1 QMVGH
6 RVVVTGL
13 GCISPY
19 GKGVDSLWKGLLSTQ
34 GVIQWN
40 EQLQHVVGQ
49 VSDDV
54 IHEIAASEK
63 REKGRVALWSEMAAT
78 EAIIDAGVEGMDH
91 TETMVN
97 VGTGVVDL
105 ELIGDTTEMV
115 RSGKGR
121 KTSPFFLPRILNNM
135 PAGYVA
141 MKYGIRGGAECMS
154 TACATGVHSIG
165 SAFHRIRYGSVRR
178 AIAGSTEAAVT
189 PLGIHAFSRMRA
201 LARGKDAL
209 SSPFDEK
216 RSGFVMSEGSAFLF
230 LEREEDAR
238 KRGVKI
244 YAEMKGFG
252 ISSDISHITSPPPD
266 GSGLRM
272 AMERAMRD
280 GGIEREQIGYVNA
293 HATSTRNGD
302 EAEAEAIKGIL
313 GEEVAVSSNKGHLGH
328 LLAGAGSIETL
339 ATVLSLEKGILPH
352 TLNLEKSDCAKIR
365 HVENGETIERPDW
378 SALVNS
384 SGFGGTNGVLL
395 IQKYRP

>member
-1 QMVGH
+1 MVGH

-19 GKGVDSLWKGLLSTQ
+19 GKGVNSLWKGLLSNQ
-34 GVIQWN
+34 GVLKWN

-54 IHEIAASEK
+54 IGDIPASEK
-63 REKGRVALWSEMAAT
+63 REKGRVVLWSEIAAA
-78 EAIIDAGVEGMDH
+78 EAMKDAKAEGMDH
-91 TETMVN
+91 METMVN

-105 ELIGDTTEMV
+105 ELIGDTAEMF

-121 KTSPFFLPRILNNM
+121 KNSPFFVPRILNNM

-189 PLGIHAFSRMRA
+189 PLGIHAFERMRA
-201 LARGKDAL
+201 LARGEDAM

-216 RSGFVMSEGSAFLF
+216 RKGFVMSEGSAFLF

-244 YAEMKGFG
+244 YAEIKGFG
-252 ISSDISHITSPPPD
+252 ISSDVTHITSPPRD

-280 GGIEREQIGYVNA
+280 GEVEREKIEYVNA

-302 EAEAEAIKGIL
+302 EAEAEAINQL
-313 GEEVAVSSNKGHLGH
+313 LTHRPAVSSNKGHLGH

-339 ATVLSLEKGILPH
+339 ATIMSMEKAILPH
-352 TLNLEKSDCAKIR
+352 TLNLEKSDCAEIR
-365 HVENGETIERPDW
+365 HVKSGETIERQDAC
-378 SALVNS
+378 ALVNS
-384 SGFGGTNGVLL
+384 CGFGGTNGVLL
-395 IQKYRP
+395 IQKY

>member
-1 QMVGH
+1 MVGH

-19 GKGVDSLWKGLLSTQ
+19 GKGVAALWEGLMSIQ
-34 GVIQWN
+34 GGLKWN
-40 EQLQHVVGQ
+40 EQLNHVVGQ
-49 VSDDV
+49 VSEEV
-54 IHEIAASEK
+54 IAEISPSEK
-63 REKGRVALWSEMAAT
+63 REKGRVVLWSEIAAA
-78 EAIIDAGVEGMDH
+78 EAMRDARAEGMDH
-91 TETMVN
+91 TETLVN

-105 ELIGDTTEMV
+105 ELIGETSEMV

-121 KTSPFFLPRILNNM
+121 RTSPFFTPRILNNM

-178 AIAGSTEAAVT
+178 AIVGSTEAAVT
-189 PLGIHAFSRMRA
+189 PLGIHAFERMRA
-201 LARGKDAL
+201 LARGKKAV
-209 SSPFDEK
+209 SCPFDEK
-216 RSGFVMSEGSAFLF
+216 RAGFVMSEGSAFLF

-244 YAEMKGFG
+244 YAEMRGFG
-252 ISSDISHITSPPPD
+252 ISSDVTHITSPPPD

-280 GGIEREQIGYVNA
+280 GGVEREQIGYVNA

-302 EAEAEAIKGIL
+302 EAEAAAIEGLL
-313 GEEVAVSSNKGHLGH
+313 GEGVAVSSNKGHLGH

-339 ATVLSLEKGILPH
+339 TTVLSLERGNLPQ

-365 HVENGETIERPDW
+365 HVQKGEIIERSDAC
-378 SALVNS
+378 ALVNS
-384 SGFGGTNGVLL
+384 SGFGGTNAVVLL
-395 IQKYRP
+395 QKYRP

>member
-1 QMVGH
+1 MVGH

-19 GKGVDSLWKGLLSTQ
+19 GKGVTSLWRGLMSNEGILK
-34 GVIQWN
+34 WN
-40 EQLQHVVGQ
+40 EQLQYVVGQ

-54 IHEIAASEK
+54 IEEIPPPER
-63 REKGRVALWSEMAAT
+63 REKGRVVLWSEMAAA
-78 EAIIDAGVEGMDH
+78 EAMKDAGVEGMDH

-105 ELIGDTTEMV
+105 ELIGDTAEMV

-121 KTSPFFLPRILNNM
+121 KTSPFFTPRILNNM

-178 AIAGSTEAAVT
+178 AICGSTEAAVT
-189 PLGIHAFSRMRA
+189 PLGIHAFARMRA

-209 SSPFDEK
+209 STPFDEK
-216 RSGFVMSEGSAFLF
+216 RAGFVMSEGSAFVF

-252 ISSDISHITSPPPD
+252 ISSDTSHITSPPPD
-266 GSGLRM
+266 GNGLRM
-272 AMERAMRD
+272 AMERAMKD
-280 GGIEREQIGYVNA
+280 GGIEKEQIEYVNA

-302 EAEAEAIKGIL
+302 EAEAAAIDNLL
-313 GEEVAVSSNKGHLGH
+313 GERVKVSSNKGHIGH

-339 ATVLSLEKGILPH
+339 ATVLSLERGELPH
-352 TLNLEKSDCAKIR
+352 TLNLMKSDCAKIR
-365 HVENGETIERPDW
+365 HVQKGEKMERHDGC
-378 SALVNS
+378 ALVNS
-384 SGFGGTNGVLL
+384 SGFGGTNAVLL
-395 IQKYRP
+395 LHKYRP